1 MIGFFGSFFG
11 SEIALRLVLVG
22 LAICWDG
29 LRKGGSAQS
38 QDRSYD

>member
-1 MIGFFGSFFG
+1 MIGFFRGFFG
-11 SEIALRLVLVG
+11 RDIALGLVLVG
-22 LAICWDG
+22 LAISWDG